1 MSIGYLCQWIFYA
14 VFAAVSACCVP
25 VFIELFPLD
34 HSSVS
39 NPDNIVA
46 FGLIGHIPQLP
57 HADTA
62 ICGSFFQTN
71 GNALPNRK
79 EIFFFCSRHLFR
91 LLVLPEI
98 GHIFTSVSELVPSPV
113 VFLRFEKRLTDRII
127 EMLDSFHV
135 DARGQHQVA
144 DFDGSKVFVF
154 FSPRSIEEG
163 LLHHTTID
171 SLIDSCVGIQ
181 PLI

>member
-1 MSIGYLCQWIFYA
+1 MLRISPYQANRILDSYRIGRLK
-14 VFAAVSACCVP
+14 

-39 NPDNIVA
+39 DPDNIVA
-46 FGLIGHIPQLP
+46 FGLIGHIPQLS

-62 ICGSFFQTN
+62 ICGSFFKAN
-71 GNALPNRK
+71 GNALPNRN

-91 LLVLPEI
+91 LLVFPEI